1 MTSENF
7 QKSQVRPGANKVPSD
22 EGEGEGEGTIECS
35 RGLTR
40 VLYGNLEAA
49 TEARNN
55 INLSAIQ
62 VEQPWK
68 SQYKS
73 NNVS

>member
-7 QKSQVRPGANKVPSD
+7 QKSKIRSWEKKLPWDA
-22 EGEGEGEGTIECS
+22 GEGEGEGTTECS

-40 VLYGNLEAA
+40 VLYGTLEAA

-55 INLSAIQ
+55 INLSATE
-62 VEQPWK
+62 VEQPWEI
-68 SQYKS
+68 
-73 NNVS
+73 

>member
-7 QKSQVRPGANKVPSD
+7 QKSKVRPWAKKVPSD
-22 EGEGEGEGTIECS
+22 DGEGEGEGTIECS

-55 INLSAIQ
+55 INLSVTE
-62 VEQPWK
+62 VEQP
-68 SQYKS
+68 
-73 NNVS
+73 